1 MQLYINSE
9 IILDLKDA
17 SKYVKK
23 IQECDCALY
32 LYILFISFKCTL
44 KAELC
49 QNISH
54 DF

>member
-23 IQECDCALY
+23 FKNVTVHYICIFYLSAL
-32 LYILFISFKCTL
+32 
-44 KAELC
+44 
-49 QNISH
+49 NVH
-54 DF
+54 